1 MLWPRNLPH
10 KARPGSRSRSP
21 DPVIGYRAAID
32 VIAGAARPLEPRLV
46 RLDEA
51 LGAAVAGDLLSSA
64 AVPSFANAAMDGFA
78 LRSADTVGASEAHP
92 VALAL
97 AGSIAA
103 GEPPPADTPARAAW
117 EIMTGAAMPAGCD
130 AVLPVELATLRPAE
144 GRDPSRVLVGEHVVA
159 GRNRRDAGT
168 DFEAGALLLRSGT
181 RIGAP
186 AVMAL
191 AAVGYDTVPVRPAP
205 RVAVLTTGSEL
216 AATGLP
222 GSTGVIR
229 DANGPYLA
237 AALADLA
244 IPVVARGSARDEPD
258 LVARELAAL
267 ASRCDVIVTT
277 GGVSAGRLDFVPATI
292 ARLGGE
298 ILFHKVAIRPGKP
311 LLFARLP
318 GGTLFFGLPGNP
330 MGMAVGLR
338 FFVLPALRALMGSPA
353 EQFVPARVADPVR
366 KRHALTF
373 FAKAHVQATPDAG
386 LAVRLLP
393 GQESFRIR
401 PLLEAN
407 GWAVIP
413 EGREDVEAGEI
424 VRVAPL
430 RPGEFPAGI
439 E

>member
-1 MLWPRNLPH
+1 M
-10 KARPGSRSRSP
+10 
-21 DPVIGYRAAID
+21 IGYRAAID
-32 VIAGAARPLEPRLV
+32 VIAGAARALEPRSV
-46 RLDEA
+46 PLDQA
-51 LGAAVAGDLLSSA
+51 LGAAVAGDLRSSA
-64 AVPSFANAAMDGFA
+64 AVPSFANAAMDGYA
-78 LRSADTVGASEAHP
+78 LRSVDTAAASAAQP

-103 GEPPPADTPARAAW
+103 GEPPPVSTPEGAAW

-130 AVLPVELATLRPAE
+130 AVLPVESATLRPAA
-144 GRDPSRVLVGEHVVA
+144 GREPARVLVAEHVVA

-168 DFEAGALLLRSGT
+168 DFEAGALLLGAGMQ
-181 RIGAP
+181 IGAP

-191 AAVGYDTVPVRPAP
+191 AAVGYDSVPVRPAP

-222 GSTGVIR
+222 GTTGVIR
-229 DANGPYLA
+229 DANGPYLV
-237 AALADLA
+237 AALAELA
-244 IPVVARGSARDEPD
+244 VPVVARGSARDEPD
-258 LVARELAAL
+258 LVARELDSLAA
-267 ASRCDVIVTT
+267 RCDVILTT

-318 GGTLFFGLPGNP
+318 NGTLFFGLPGNP

-338 FFVLPALRALMGSPA
+338 FFVLPALRALMGSAA
-353 EQFVPARVADPVR
+353 EQLVPARVVEPVR
-366 KRHALTF
+366 KRHSLTF
-373 FAKAHVQATPDAG
+373 FAKAHAQVTQDAT
-386 LAVRLLP
+386 LNVRLLP

-407 GWAVIP
+407 CWAVIP
-413 EGREDVEAGEI
+413 DGREDVGAGEI

-430 RPGEFPAGI
+430 RPGGFPAGAD
-439 E
+439 